1 MNALDTETAFFHSG
15 CQIFIFSFY
24 WNDVRARNRG
34 SVYFSKEISCLS
46 NHNNAFKLP
55 TATALL
61 LFLTF
66 EKSDLNKMSS
76 VPLYNDPKA
85 TAKVQSCLKD
95 VYKCVQ
101 AVEKER
107 AANVEGC
114 QAAIEAAHE
123 KIVNDDRLTV
133 AMRNRLKSLYEE
145 GVRNAEKV

>member
-1 MNALDTETAFFHSG
+1 
-15 CQIFIFSFY
+15 
-24 WNDVRARNRG
+24 
-34 SVYFSKEISCLS
+34 
-46 NHNNAFKLP
+46 
-55 TATALL
+55 
-61 LFLTF
+61 
-66 EKSDLNKMSS
+66 MSS
-76 VPLYNDPKA
+76 VPLFNDPKA

-107 AANVEGC
+107 AGNVEGC

-145 GVRNAEKV
+145 GVRNAEKVCG